1 MHVCTCKAVTY
12 LIKYLLPF
20 RICIEYH
27 TLFFDAVSIIC
38 TIINLIHVCFL
49 IQPLENVQEE
59 EEDDDNSFD
68 HRDDMSESLPTG
80 DGGSESK
87 TSDEV
92 DDGTSKAKKAR
103 KGRKKTGVTLSPKCK
118 VPK

>member
-12 LIKYLLPF
+12 LIKHLLPF

-27 TLFFDAVSIIC
+27 TLFFDAVSMIC

-59 EEDDDNSFD
+59 EEDDNSFD

-80 DGGSESK
+80 DGGSGSK

-103 KGRKKTGVTLSPKCK
+103 KGGKKTGVTLSPKCK
-118 VPK
+118 VPR